1 MNSELTGRLADIG
14 AQAFDH
20 VHTATTLLATPAD
33 LPQPQ
38 NKFLHVLLHKING
51 GILREGC
58 APETDHF

>member
-1 MNSELTGRLADIG
+1 MNSELTGGLSDIG

-38 NKFLHVLLHKING
+38 NKFLHVLLHKISG
-51 GILREGC
+51 GILREC
-58 APETDHF
+58 